1 VLFLRKAEAPEL
13 RNVDVSTSCA
23 SPYGLKL
30 VQKFKVYYKKQMEG
44 LRMKHLLTTTEL
56 EVKEMLE
63 ILSEAQAFA
72 NGMEWQPNR
81 PMFAAN
87 LFFEPSTRTKS
98 SFEMAERKLGLNVI
112 PFEVKTSS
120 VQKGETLYDT
130 VKALE
135 SIGVNTVVI
144 RHEQDRYF
152 DELIGKIG
160 IPIVNAG
167 DGCGHHPTQSLL
179 DLLTIKQEFGRFA
192 GLKVAI
198 IGDIRH
204 SRVARSDANV
214 LTRLGAEVVFSGP
227 EQWFDKEIIGNCQYE
242 SVDKAIASSDV
253 VMLLRIQ
260 HERHHDKENLSL
272 SDYHHQFGLT
282 VEREKRM
289 KTGSIIMHPAPVNR
303 DVEIAGSLVECERS
317 RIFKQMQNG
326 VFVRMA
332 ALKRSLESIQQGGK
346 TNECTYSKYALH
358 S

>member
-1 VLFLRKAEAPEL
+1 
-13 RNVDVSTSCA
+13 
-23 SPYGLKL
+23 
-30 VQKFKVYYKKQMEG
+30 
-44 LRMKHLLTTTEL
+44 MKHLLTTTEL
-56 EVKEMLE
+56 EIQEVLE
-63 ILSEAQAFA
+63 ILLEAQKFA
-72 NGMEWQPNR
+72 NGMEWHPSR

-135 SIGVNTVVI
+135 SIGVNIAVI

-152 DELIGKIG
+152 EELTEKIS

-179 DLLTIKQEFGRFA
+179 DLLTIRQEFGQYA

-198 IGDIRH
+198 IGDIQH

-227 EQWFDKEIIGNCQYE
+227 DQWFDKDIIGNCQYE
-242 SVDKAIASSDV
+242 PVDQAIVSSDI

-260 HERHHDKENLSL
+260 HERHHEKENLSL
-272 SDYHHQFGLT
+272 NDYHRQFGLT
-282 VEREKRM
+282 VEREKMM
-289 KTGSIIMHPAPVNR
+289 KPGSIIMHPAPVNR
-303 DVEIAGSLVECERS
+303 NVEIADCLVECERS

-332 ALKRSLESIQQGGK
+332 ALKRSLESIQQGGIK
-346 TNECTYSKYALH
+346 IEAAYPKYALLR
-358 S
+358 